1 MSKQLIDHSP
11 DLKKL
16 RDEGYNLEI
25 NSNYLLLKD
34 VPYVNPKKEVK
45 RGILI
50 TELTTSGDRTGSPKD
65 HVVDFCGD
73 VPCDQEGKPLD
84 RIINDRNRH
93 SLADN
98 LIADCKFSSKP
109 TVDGKFQDYI
119 DYYDKMTS
127 YANILSS
134 YAQAIE
140 PGITAKTYPVLPTTE
155 EDSVFEYLDSASS
168 RAGISLVSKKLEL
181 SKIAIIGLG
190 GTGSYVFD
198 LVAKTPVKEIHLFD
212 GDDFL
217 NHNAFRAPGAASVQE
232 LKSQPKK
239 VKYLKD
245 IYSKMRR
252 GLFEHQYYIDESNAD
267 ELKEMSF
274 VFLCMDASDSKK
286 LIVENLEK
294 FNIPFIDTGLDVGLV
309 DDSLNGIIRVTT
321 NTIEKRDHFRS
332 RVSLADPN
340 TINEY
345 EQNIQI
351 ADLNC
356 LNAAFAVIKW
366 KKLFGFYLDF
376 IQEFHSTYT
385 VDCNSLTNDESICE

>member
-34 VPYVNPKKEVK
+34 VPYVNSKKEVK

-50 TELTTSGDRTGSPKD
+50 TELTTSGDRTGSPRD
-65 HVVDFCGD
+65 HVVSFNGD
-73 VPCDQEGKPLD
+73 VPCDQDGNPLQK
-84 RIINDRNRH
+84 IINEQNRH
-93 SLADN
+93 SIVAD
-98 LIADCKFSSKP
+98 ITADCKFSSKP
-109 TVDGKFQDYI
+109 TPDGVYKDYF
-119 DYYDKMTS
+119 DKMTS

-140 PGITAKTYPVLPTTE
+140 PGITAKTFPVLPTTE

-181 SKIAIIGLG
+181 TKIAIIGLG

-212 GDDFL
+212 GDDLL

-232 LKSQPKK
+232 LKNQPSK
-239 VKYLKD
+239 VKYFKD

-252 GLFEHQYYIDESNAD
+252 GIFEHPYYIGESNID

-286 LIVENLEK
+286 LIVDNLEK
-294 FNIPFIDTGLDVGLV
+294 SNVPFIDTGLDVGLV

-321 NTIEKRDHFRS
+321 NTYKKRDHFRN
-332 RVSLADPN
+332 RVSLGEPN

-376 IQEFHSTYT
+376 VQEFHSTYT
-385 VDCNSLTNDESICE
+385 VDCNSLTCDESICE